1 MLYSSLCGLSPSLSL
16 LLFKLTTTTALTTC
30 FATWNQRCSILS
42 IALPLWPAFSPIH
55 QQRHKH
61 HNHPLTSTTPS
72 TEHTPTPAARHVR
85 QNSLLTFL
93 YCSTPRNSN
102 FWLCG
107 GRQLFLIGE
116 SSLIQT
122 MIPPIFP
129 TGSLPQRLFNR
140 HLPFPSPPPPPPP
153 PQLALPRCSIGWG
166 QPEVGLP
173 NPKAAS
179 LVMKPTWND
188 TTPTTSPEE
197 VNDASAPGESY
208 KREIKFKYH
217 MSLTPQLALLSNSV
231 KPGIKV
237 TIHSLSP
244 FPALKD
250 SVFFPPQKK
259 SRKRQVGRICTHCST
274 AKTTEWR
281 MGPEGR
287 GTLCNAYGLIPLQ
300 IP

>member
-1 MLYSSLCGLSPSLSL
+1 MGHYLEQQPLGGHMCYIPLYLLPHVLPPGTNVVPFSVLPSLSGL
-16 LLFKLTTTTALTTC
+16 PFLPSINSGINTTTT
-30 FATWNQRCSILS
+30 LS
-42 IALPLWPAFSPIH
+42 RPPP
-55 QQRHKH
+55 
-61 HNHPLTSTTPS
+61 HPPS
-72 TEHTPTPAARHVR
+72 THRP
-85 QNSLLTFL
+85 
-93 YCSTPRNSN
+93 
-102 FWLCG
+102 
-107 GRQLFLIGE
+107 QL
-116 SSLIQT
+116 Q
-122 MIPPIFP
+122 
-129 TGSLPQRLFNR
+129 GSLPQRLFNR
-140 HLPFPSPPPPPPP
+140 HLPFPSPPPPPP

-231 KPGIKV
+231 KPGIK
-237 TIHSLSP
+237 
-244 FPALKD
+244 
-250 SVFFPPQKK
+250 KK

-287 GTLCNAYGLIPLQ
+287 GTLCNACGLRYRKKLLLDGQKDSTSKISMSMLLNGVKKTKNDVTTCVEPS
-300 IP
+300 PP